1 MMSSSSSC
9 FERYENF
16 AMHHQQMP
24 PINFYNRETTGQQHR
39 IDSHGGYT
47 SKWLEPP
54 MKNVGDSYHNKM
66 QNCRSNECDY
76 NENSISRLAKHT
88 QGAPIIMS
96 GRCRN
101 KPTNSLHQF
110 GHDCKPI
117 RNSSG
122 LSKVPSNEADNYE
135 GSGYHGNGTCLPR
148 IIKPRKRR
156 KKDRKPIVS
165 PVENTLPE
173 NPFTFTSNQSNGIV
187 QNVHANN
194 IAFNNQFGKN
204 FKRPAT
210 PVKNGIFFNCDF
222 NLNEMEPFQSSTS
235 SSPISLS
242 NSSLSSSTNTS
253 SCSCR
258 LCDPNCKIWAFP
270 LRRSFSDNSAM
281 EIDYHGSSESATYIE
296 SSRKDVGVIGSNRM
310 KTGEVSSKAE
320 LNFHKIAKN
329 SAHADINRLRSESAS
344 DSSDSG
350 CDLLLGGFNIS
361 DEILVSTLKTVGDQL
376 TSERLNTITRQLSKC
391 SIKAAIQHA
400 AAVSSAMAK
409 DNINHLDG
417 NECAENLVRIQ
428 NMPNIN
434 TITKSFETCKFDD
447 EHDCNLDVT
456 SNIVDSYN
464 YRHLMS
470 PMLVNKQIYSLDL
483 NNNHQASISDGSN
496 LEERTLLFDC
506 YNAAWQES

>member
-1 MMSSSSSC
+1 MMNSTSSC
-9 FERYENF
+9 NERYEHF
-16 AMHHQQMP
+16 AMHHQ
-24 PINFYNRETTGQQHR
+24 PINFYSRKTPSR
-39 IDSHGGYT
+39 IGSHGGYANEW
-47 SKWLEPP
+47 S
-54 MKNVGDSYHNKM
+54 MNNDVDSYHKNL
-66 QNCRSNECDY
+66 QNCRSNESDY

-96 GRCRN
+96 SRCRN
-101 KPTNSLHQF
+101 KPTKSMHPF
-110 GHDCKPI
+110 GYDSKTI

-122 LSKVPSNEADNYE
+122 LSKFPSDDADYD

-156 KKDRKPIVS
+156 KKDRKPVVS
-165 PVENTLPE
+165 PVENVPPE
-173 NPFTFTSNQSNGIV
+173 NPFTFTPNQSTNGLV

-194 IAFNNQFGKN
+194 IAFNNQLVKN
-204 FKRPAT
+204 FKRPAP
-210 PVKNGIFFNCDF
+210 PVKNSTFFNCDF
-222 NLNEMEPFQSSTS
+222 NLNEMESFQSSTS

-281 EIDYHGSSESATYIE
+281 EIDYHGTSESATYIE
-296 SSRKDVGVIGSNRM
+296 SSRKDVGVIGSNRI
-310 KTGEVSSKAE
+310 KSGEVNSKMDLKIDKSST
-320 LNFHKIAKN
+320 
-329 SAHADINRLRSESAS
+329 HADVNRLRSESAS

-376 TSERLNTITRQLSKC
+376 TSERLNTITRQLSKFN
-391 SIKAAIQHA
+391 IEAANQHA
-400 AAVSSAMAK
+400 SAVSSAMAK
-409 DNINHLDG
+409 DNIHHLDA

-428 NMPNIN
+428 NLPTIN
-434 TITKSFETCKFDD
+434 TITKSFGTCKFDD

-456 SNIVDSYN
+456 SNVNGYN

-470 PMLVNKQIYSLDL
+470 PMLVNKQIYNLDL
-483 NNNHQASISDGSN
+483 NNNHTDGSN
-496 LEERTLLFDC
+496 LDERTLLFDC
-506 YNAAWQES
+506 FDVAWQES